1 MTIALGLLFSAG
13 VGVADFLGGWIARR
27 AHALTTVA
35 TAMIA
40 SVLVMTGLLVALGL
54 ADVVSS
60 EAIGSDLLLGL
71 LSGLM
76 IGFGLAALYR
86 GIAES
91 SAAVVSPIAS
101 ILAVLIPFGWDLATG
116 GSLETLAL
124 VGGGVALVGV
134 GFTTFSPELG
144 DRVRVGVMW
153 GVLGGIGFGA
163 SLTFLGQT
171 GEDAGL
177 YPAVMQRATS
187 LVALVAAT
195 RLRGLPTVVP
205 LDLRR
210 AAIASGTLSAVAVA
224 AFTVGAQQGSLAE
237 IAITT
242 ALAPA
247 VTAGLAAVYAGD
259 PFRWWQMIG
268 AGICCA
274 GVAMVGAA

>member
-1 MTIALGLLFSAG
+1 MTIVLGLLFSVG
-13 VGVADFLGGWIARR
+13 VGIADFLGGWIARR

-35 TAMIA
+35 NAMIA
-40 SVLVMTGLLVALGL
+40 SVVVMAALLAALSV

-60 EAIGSDLLLGL
+60 ALTGTDLLLGL
-71 LSGLM
+71 CSGLM

-116 GSLETLAL
+116 GELETLAL
-124 VGGGVALVGV
+124 VGGVVALVGV

-144 DRVRVGVMW
+144 DRVRVGVLW
-153 GVLGGIGFGA
+153 GVLGGLGFGA
-163 SLTFLGQT
+163 ALTFLGQT
-171 GEDAGL
+171 SEAAGL
-177 YPAVMQRATS
+177 FPAVMQRGTS
-187 LVALVAAT
+187 LIALVAAT
-195 RLRGLPTVVP
+195 RVRQLPVLVP
-205 LDLRR
+205 VDLRR
-210 AAIASGTLSAVAVA
+210 AALASGTLSAVAVA